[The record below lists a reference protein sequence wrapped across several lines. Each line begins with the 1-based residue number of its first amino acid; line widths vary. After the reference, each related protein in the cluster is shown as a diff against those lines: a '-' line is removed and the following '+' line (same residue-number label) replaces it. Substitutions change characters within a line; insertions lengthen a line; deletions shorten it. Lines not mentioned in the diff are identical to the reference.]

1 MVSWFLPLPLWALRK
16 IISGPTKLE
25 IRSPMVDTSLS
36 SYCSVNSLK
45 EREREEDGREGERKM
60 EGGTFKLGR
69 KKE

>member
-1 MVSWFLPLPLWALRK
+1 
-16 IISGPTKLE
+16 
-25 IRSPMVDTSLS
+25 MVDTSLS